1 MIGVSTRAPSRLTP
15 VSMSIMS
22 RSTRGRSLS
31 CRHAVM
37 FSLDVISSS
46 APVSQNTHDS
56 GRITRWAFCSSASRS
71 TQSLNIPRP
80 LVRSSS
86 RLIASITEIR
96 CRGTRR
102 RGRLGSPHCRECFMP
117 SIRPST
123 ADKRKTFRELHKS
136 GCFVIPNPWNVGSA
150 RYLQGLGFKALATTS
165 SGHAHSEGYADG
177 AQSIDDV
184 LAHYR
189 ELAAATDVPLNADFE
204 NGFADEPDAVA
215 ENVTRC
221 IATGVAGL
229 SIEDSPQH
237 SATPLYDFDKA
248 LARVKAAR
256 AAIDKAGGDVV
267 FTARTEGF
275 IRGRPDIDETI
286 RRLKAFADAGA
297 DCLYAPGIR
306 TREHIEATVKAVGGK
321 AINFL
326 NSGAFGFTVND
337 LAGMGVRRISVGGSL
352 ARVAMNA
359 FIKTATQIAQ
369 EGKFDGFAG
378 LISNADLNK
387 FF

>member
-1 MIGVSTRAPSRLTP
+1 
-15 VSMSIMS
+15 
-22 RSTRGRSLS
+22 
-31 CRHAVM
+31 
-37 FSLDVISSS
+37 
-46 APVSQNTHDS
+46 
-56 GRITRWAFCSSASRS
+56 
-71 TQSLNIPRP
+71 
-80 LVRSSS
+80 
-86 RLIASITEIR
+86 
-96 CRGTRR
+96 
-102 RGRLGSPHCRECFMP
+102 MP
-117 SIRPST
+117 STRPST
-123 ADKRKTFRELHKS
+123 ADKRKTFRALHQS

-165 SGHAHSEGYADG
+165 SGHAHSEGYPDG
-177 AQSIDDV
+177 AQTMDDV

-189 ELAAATDVPLNADFE
+189 ELAAATDIPLNADFE
-204 NGFADEPDAVA
+204 NGFADDPDAVA

-229 SIEDSPQH
+229 SIEDSPQ
-237 SATPLYDFDKA
+237 SPVPLYDFDAA

-256 AAIDKAGGDVV
+256 AAIDKAGGDVT

-297 DCLYAPGIR
+297 DCLYSPGIR

-326 NSGAFGFTVND
+326 NMGALGFTVND
-337 LAGMGVRRISVGGSL
+337 LADMGVRRISVGGSL
-352 ARVAMNA
+352 ARVAMHA
-359 FIKTATQIAQ
+359 FIKTATQIAKD
-369 EGKFDGFAG
+369 GKFDGFAD

-387 FF
+387 FFSEDRKKLL